1 MLWCHDGW
9 MPRNPDKIDYSGGHP
24 THFASF
30 EVIEDPRT
38 GGNKRHHFGEVLFM
52 AVSAMLCGMN
62 GFSDIEEFCRLQVDW
77 LKKWIK
83 LPNGIP
89 RAQTFSNIFQ
99 IIDPKLFKC
108 VTDHIGTL
116 SKGLQR
122 QIVAVDGKAL
132 RGSHELKQSC
142 AHAVS
147 AWAAESGVTLAQEF
161 VGEKTNEIDAIPKLL
176 ELLSLEGQIVT
187 IDAMGTHTHIAQA
200 IVDQQADYILAL
212 KGNQGNLHK
221 EVVDQFHFATT
232 QLDLAKSTHWSS
244 HTDTEKAHGR
254 ITTRRVVSTSN
265 LDWMDNEIRV
275 RWKGLRSVVMVE
287 SETTD
292 LGEKKPT
299 RHARFYISSLDC
311 GAEEFQRHIRL
322 HWSIENQCHWVLDTA
337 FREDHNQTYKAHA
350 AKNLGALRRIVLN
363 LLKIDSSRQ
372 KSIPKKR
379 LHAQMDPAYREK
391 VLSLA

>member
-1 MLWCHDGW
+1 
-9 MPRNPDKIDYSGGHP
+9 MPRNPNKIDYSGGLP
-24 THFASF
+24 EHFACF
-30 EVIEDPRT
+30 EVIEDPRS
-38 GGNKRHHFGEVLFM
+38 GGNKKHHFGEVLFM

-62 GFSDIEEFCRLQVDW
+62 GFADIEEFCHLQAGW

-99 IIDPKLFKC
+99 IIDPKLFNKC
-108 VTDHIGTL
+108 VADHIGTL
-116 SKGLQR
+116 SRGLQR
-122 QIVAVDGKAL
+122 QIVAVDGKCL
-132 RGSHELKQSC
+132 RGSHGLKESC

-147 AWAAESGVTLAQEF
+147 AWAADSGVTLAQDF

-176 ELLSLEGQIVT
+176 EMLSLEGHIVT
-187 IDAMGTHTHIAQA
+187 IDAMGTHTHIAEA
-200 IVDQQADYILAL
+200 IIAQQADYILAL

-221 EVVDQFHFATT
+221 EVVDQFHFATA
-232 QLDLAKSTHWSS
+232 QLDLAKCPRWSS
-244 HTDTEKAHGR
+244 HSDTEKAHGR

-265 LDWMDNEIRV
+265 LDWMDGEIRE
-275 RWKGLRSVVMVE
+275 RWKGLRSVVMVQ

-292 LGEKKPT
+292 LGEEKTKHHT
-299 RHARFYISSLDC
+299 RYYISSLEC

-337 FREDHNQTYKAHA
+337 FREDHNQTCQAHA
-350 AKNLGALRRIVLN
+350 AKNLGAMRRIVLN
-363 LLKIDSSRQ
+363 LLKIDESLK

-379 LHAQMDPAYREK
+379 LHALMRPAYREK
-391 VLSLA
+391 LLSLA